1 MPIPSKIEIGST
13 LFTDHFGLNPRLNP
27 RKFSWRDDFSFLF
40 DNDICR
46 IDFFY
51 QPFFKFLR
59 KEGRKERSDLR
70 STKSLQF
77 DAMNAPDPRSKKKS
91 CNNASN
97 PRKQRQ
103 IRVSYT
109 CFVWWGK
116 KKKTRALGNGSK
128 DRSLKRDNDSMDLKT
143 EDVGRRSPFRTVLIF
158 LYPTSSLFPDHLLL
172 FFGTKATL
180 NSRRNAWIWTGVRCP
195 HTSLVCVCVCVC
207 LFAADSCCWNSGS
220 MVCARKLL

>member
-1 MPIPSKIEIGST
+1 MRWMRPILEARRNRAITRVIRESNVKYV
-13 LFTDHFGLNPRLNP
+13 FRL
-27 RKFSWRDDFSFLF
+27 
-40 DNDICR
+40 
-46 IDFFY
+46 
-51 QPFFKFLR
+51 
-59 KEGRKERSDLR
+59 
-70 STKSLQF
+70 
-77 DAMNAPDPRSKKKS
+77 
-91 CNNASN
+91 
-97 PRKQRQ
+97 
-103 IRVSYT
+103 V
-109 CFVWWGK
+109 GK

-143 EDVGRRSPFRTVLIF
+143 EDVGWRSPFRTALIF

-180 NSRRNAWIWTGVRCP
+180 NSRRNAWIWTGVRYP

>member
-1 MPIPSKIEIGST
+1 
-13 LFTDHFGLNPRLNP
+13 
-27 RKFSWRDDFSFLF
+27 
-40 DNDICR
+40 
-46 IDFFY
+46 
-51 QPFFKFLR
+51 
-59 KEGRKERSDLR
+59 
-70 STKSLQF
+70 
-77 DAMNAPDPRSKKKS
+77 MNAPDPRSKKKS

-143 EDVGRRSPFRTVLIF
+143 EDVGRRSPFRTALIF

-207 LFAADSCCWNSGS
+207 AFLPLIVLLKFWLHGLCSKTALTAQTLRFKRIFRWNNNSYISRNTGMVTDNDVMFFYIGS
-220 MVCARKLL
+220 RCFVFN